1 MQRPFIFLQIEY
13 LQLCNV
19 CRRRVIDMT
28 ISTFHPQDDHSLHL
42 PRILCLHG
50 GGSNA
55 RIFRAQCRALR
66 AELSHAF
73 RFVFADAPFPSEP
86 GPDVTSVFKNF
97 GPYRRWLRS
106 GPHQSYIPAREAVE
120 KLEDAL
126 TMAMNE
132 SDCQG
137 ATGEWVGVIGF
148 SQGAKMA
155 ASLLLRQQVHSA
167 KLGKIF
173 APFNFR
179 FAVLIAGRAPL
190 VSLDPYLLS
199 DPALLDASQFT
210 MEQMPGFATK
220 CKEENILRLPT
231 IHVHGLKDPGLH
243 LHQALLSDYCSEEA
257 RLVEWDGQHRVPI
270 KTKDVLPVVDAILD
284 IAQAT
289 GVLR

>member
-1 MQRPFIFLQIEY
+1 
-13 LQLCNV
+13 
-19 CRRRVIDMT
+19 MT
-28 ISTFHPQDDHSLHL
+28 VSMFSPKEDYSLHL

-55 RIFRAQCRALR
+55 RIFQAQCRCLR
-66 AELSHAF
+66 AELSHHF

-86 GPDVTSVFKNF
+86 GPDVTSVYKNF

-106 GPHQSYIPAREAVE
+106 GPDQPYVPAREAVKE
-120 KLEDAL
+120 IEDAL
-126 TMAMNE
+126 ALAMDE
-132 SDCQG
+132 SDRQG
-137 ATGEWVGVIGF
+137 ATGEWVGVFGF

-155 ASLLLRQQVHSA
+155 ASLLLRQQVCSA
-167 KLGKIF
+167 KLGKQF
-173 APFNFR
+173 APSNFR

-190 VSLDPYLLS
+190 VSLDQYLLP
-199 DPALLDASQFT
+199 DPALLDASQLT
-210 MEQMPGFATK
+210 LPGLASE
-220 CKEENILRLPT
+220 CQEENILRLPT

-243 LHQALLSDYCSEEA
+243 LHRALLDDYCSEQA

-284 IAQAT
+284 VAQVT

>member
-1 MQRPFIFLQIEY
+1 
-13 LQLCNV
+13 
-19 CRRRVIDMT
+19 MT
-28 ISTFHPQDDHSLHL
+28 VYTFSPKEDHTLHL

-55 RIFRAQCRALR
+55 RIFQAQCRALR
-66 AELSHAF
+66 AELSPYF

-86 GPDVTSVFKNF
+86 GPDVTSVYRNF

-106 GPHQSYIPAREAVE
+106 GPHQPYVPAGEAVE
-120 KLEDAL
+120 AIEDTL
-126 TMAMNE
+126 TLAMNE
-132 SDCQG
+132 SDRQG
-137 ATGEWVGVIGF
+137 ATGGWVAVLGF

-155 ASLLLRQQVHSA
+155 ASLLLRQQVCSA
-167 KLGKIF
+167 RLGQHF
-173 APFNFR
+173 APSDFR
-179 FAVLIAGRAPL
+179 FAVLMAGRAPL

-210 MEQMPGFATK
+210 LEQVFGFATK
-220 CKEENILRLPT
+220 CQEEHILRLPT

-243 LHQALLSDYCSEEA
+243 LHRALLDDYCSKEA

-284 IAQAT
+284 VAQAT